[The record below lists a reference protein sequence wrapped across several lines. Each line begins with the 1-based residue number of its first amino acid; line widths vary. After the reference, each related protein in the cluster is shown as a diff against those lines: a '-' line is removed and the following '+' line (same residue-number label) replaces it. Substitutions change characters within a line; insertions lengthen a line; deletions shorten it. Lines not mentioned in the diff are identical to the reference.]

1 MCLRHKY
8 NSRPI
13 GSPHFVFSHKFC
25 LLCILSVIVYIH
37 LHMFEVIRY
46 RERNNDVVKNYC
58 KKLFI
63 LGAGQHKET
72 EKEEK
77 RENEEKTTV
86 KSEWARTGAP

>member
-1 MCLRHKY
+1 
-8 NSRPI
+8 
-13 GSPHFVFSHKFC
+13 
-25 LLCILSVIVYIH
+25 
-37 LHMFEVIRY
+37 MFEVIRY
-46 RERNNDVVKNYC
+46 RERNNDIMRNYC